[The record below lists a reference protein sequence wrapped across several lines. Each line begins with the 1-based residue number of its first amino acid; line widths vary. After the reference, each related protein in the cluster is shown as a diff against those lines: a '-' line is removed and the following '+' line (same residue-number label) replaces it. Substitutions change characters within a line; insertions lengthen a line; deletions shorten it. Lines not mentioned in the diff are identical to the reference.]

1 MESSMNVRRV
11 RVLLWAPLFIAL
23 VVISIAPVRARAAG
37 IGKVAEKTAPA
48 EVRRAGETAW
58 QDLALGGEIRLGD
71 SLRTGPGGRLKLLFD
86 DHSILILA
94 EKSTIE
100 VTRHV
105 YDAAAGRRDSLFR
118 LYEGKVRAVVEQLF
132 SAPSEF
138 QIESQTAVA
147 GVKGTD
153 FEEHYKKPCTTV
165 YSHRGDVSARN
176 SNPKVLG
183 EVVVATD
190 QLTIVCEGKAPT
202 KPENASDEFKKG
214 TIPLRGEGS
223 LHPEGLPV
231 PPGEQPPPTSYQG
244 PPRYPSG
251 SIDQPTQTG
260 GLPSGPIKPPEPPK
274 NP

>member
-11 RVLLWAPLFIAL
+11 RVLLWAPLLIAF
-23 VVISIAPVRARAAG
+23 VVISTVPVCAWAAG
-37 IGKVAEKTAPA
+37 IGKVVEKAAPA
-48 EVRRAGETAW
+48 EVRRAGQTTW
-58 QDLALGGEIRLGD
+58 QDLALGAEIRLGD

-100 VTRHV
+100 MTRHM
-105 YDAAAGRRDSLFR
+105 YDAAANRRDSLFK

-165 YSHRGDVSARN
+165 YSHRGNVSARS
-176 SNPKVLG
+176 SNPKVVG

-190 QLTIVCEGKAPT
+190 QLTIVCEGKAPIR
-202 KPENASDEFKKG
+202 PQNASDEFKKG
-214 TIPLRGEGS
+214 TIPLREKGS
-223 LHPEGLPV
+223 VHPEGLPV
-231 PPGEQPPPTSYQG
+231 PPGEQPPPTGYLE
-244 PPRYPSG
+244 PPRYPSEI
-251 SIDQPTQTG
+251 IDQPTQTG
-260 GLPSGPIKPPEPPK
+260 GIQPAPRTPPEPPK